1 MVELKKKYKKMD
13 IKLKK
18 MIEELDEG
26 EILERDDMCKKEE
39 VSKEGP
45 GVRACTS

>member
-1 MVELKKKYKKMD
+1 MD

-26 EILERDDMCKKEE
+26 EILERDDMCKKED
-39 VSKEGP
+39 VSKGF
-45 GVRACTS
+45 GNNKGLSFF